1 MKNKNSL
8 EKFSLSGQVV
18 IITGGAGLLGNMH
31 AEAVL
36 EADGCPVL
44 LDINKEKLLSSRK
57 KLEDKFEKSVF
68 TFDCNIT
75 EKKNILTCY
84 EKIID
89 KLARIDCLIN
99 NAANDPK
106 VSSSLKSQNLNRFE
120 DFSLEKW
127 TNDFNVSLTG
137 AFLCTQVFGTH
148 MARKKKG
155 VILNIASDLSVISPD
170 QRIYELDGVP
180 PDKQPV
186 KAVSYSVVKTALI
199 GLTKYLAT
207 YWANS
212 GVRVNAISP
221 SGVFNNQDNLFV
233 EKLVKT
239 IPLAR
244 MAEKDEYKSSIIYLL
259 SDASSYLTGFNLV
272 VDGGRSCW

>member
-8 EKFSLSGQVV
+8 EKFSLNEQII

-31 AEAVL
+31 AEAII

-44 LDINKEKLLSSRK
+44 LDINKENLSFTKRR
-57 KLEDKFEKSVF
+57 LEEKYEKPVYIFEC
-68 TFDCNIT
+68 DIT
-75 EKKNILTCY
+75 DKKNINNCY
-84 EKIID
+84 EKIIH
-89 KLARIDCLIN
+89 KLNRIDCLVN

-106 VSSSLKSQNLNRFE
+106 VTNSLKTQDLNRFE

-137 AFLCTQVFGTH
+137 AFLSSQVFGSH
-148 MARKKKG
+148 MARNKKG
-155 VILNIASDLSVISPD
+155 VILNIASDLSVIAPD
-170 QRIYELDGVP
+170 QRIYKLDGLP
-180 PDKQPV
+180 YDKQPV

-207 YWANS
+207 YWADS

-244 MAEKDEYKSSIIYLL
+244 MANKDEYKSSIIYLL
-259 SDASSYLTGFNLV
+259 SEASSYLTGFNLV